1 MKKILFALLLAL
13 LPFVILAQ
21 ESPGEKYHR
30 LEWEVDSA
38 ETIFYLHF
46 WHSYGEMLRDKSM
59 DSDLFRTLFAEW
71 MEKIIERNNFVLENY
86 EQIIPDVHWFEGV
99 HILRVKELM
108 PEENQK
114 LAEHLRELRCH

>member
-1 MKKILFALLLAL
+1 MIKILVAILFVV
-13 LPFVILAQ
+13 LPFVTTAQ

-30 LEWEVDSA
+30 LEWEADSA
-38 ETIFYLHF
+38 ETVFYKHF
-46 WHSYGEMLRDKSM
+46 WQSYGEMLRDNTM

-71 MEKIIERNNFVLENY
+71 MEKIIERNNYVLENY
-86 EQIIPDVHWFEGV
+86 ERIIPEVPWYEGV
-99 HILRVKELM
+99 HILRVMELM